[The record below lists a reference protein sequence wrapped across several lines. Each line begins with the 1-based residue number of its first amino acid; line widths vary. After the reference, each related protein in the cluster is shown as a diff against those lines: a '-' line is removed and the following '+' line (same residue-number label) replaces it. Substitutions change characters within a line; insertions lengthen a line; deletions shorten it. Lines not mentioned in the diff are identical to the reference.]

1 MSDVGICGLDEANA
15 ENKEIKKNKTKT
27 LVLSSQNLFSSIWHW
42 KYFIAG
48 EELFFYVFHAGK
60 GEQNPIVLSDTGGK
74 AVRSPLT

>member
-1 MSDVGICGLDEANA
+1 MKQMQKIRKLR
-15 ENKEIKKNKTKT
+15 KKQNQT
-27 LVLSSQNLFSSIWHW
+27 LVLSSQNLFSSIWQW

-48 EELFFYVFHAGK
+48 EELFFVVVAVFHAGK

>member
-1 MSDVGICGLDEANA
+1 M
-15 ENKEIKKNKTKT
+15 
-27 LVLSSQNLFSSIWHW
+27 LVLSSQNLFSTIWHW

-48 EELFFYVFHAGK
+48 EELFFLFVFHAGK